1 MSKRITISD
10 ISEFNGVERSVP
22 ISSLEEFAL
31 RLVHELR
38 RKAINRKRRDQ
49 NGRALGFRAAANII
63 AEAFE
68 LD

>member
-1 MSKRITISD
+1 MSERKKLIDITDPGGD
-10 ISEFNGVERSVP
+10 ISYHNCK
-22 ISSLEEFAL
+22 EFA
-31 RLVHELR
+31 RNLVNELR